1 MEKTLKILNPEIFK
15 TKMVDQ
21 LCNQNVI
28 NADLKSQ
35 DLRKNKKQNNLG
47 IKNPVSKILLFNVL
61 F

>member
-1 MEKTLKILNPEIFK
+1 MDLNLNLNLNLNLKCGFK
-15 TKMVDQ
+15 
-21 LCNQNVI
+21 